1 MKKFI
6 FGVIV
11 ATSIIGIA
19 YYFSYDELEYTNDDY
34 QRMIANRDTKI
45 EQLEDSV
52 SKLNS
57 RVELYDQ
64 LVDWFRTAD
73 SAQLDKAVHELWNIR
88 NE

>member
-11 ATSIIGIA
+11 ATSIIGIV

-45 EQLEDSV
+45 EQLEDS
-52 SKLNS
+52 
-57 RVELYDQ
+57 
-64 LVDWFRTAD
+64 
-73 SAQLDKAVHELWNIR
+73 AQLDKAVHELWNIR

>member
-11 ATSIIGIA
+11 ATSIIGIV

-45 EQLEDSV
+45 EQLEDS
-52 SKLNS
+52 
-57 RVELYDQ
+57 
-64 LVDWFRTAD
+64 
-73 SAQLDKAVHELWNIR
+73 AQVDKAVHELWNIR